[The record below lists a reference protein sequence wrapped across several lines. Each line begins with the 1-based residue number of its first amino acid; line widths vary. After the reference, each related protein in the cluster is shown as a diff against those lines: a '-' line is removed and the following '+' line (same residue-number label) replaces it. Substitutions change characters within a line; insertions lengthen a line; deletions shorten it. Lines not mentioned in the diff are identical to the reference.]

1 MQPNLNYKTFYID
14 DTGARKKNGIYCPV
28 IDRWLLID
36 EYDHLITLETANC
49 LSSKIATMVYVLP
62 NNIGELNNENCLN
75 YIIFDK
81 TNEKKGRTSDLIQ
94 GQTPLVRKFND
105 TRQFLNRG
113 YPEDFKTDDGM
124 AILTKLKT
132 YADFIQQMM
141 YAIKICEVSIN
152 FYDNKTFSN
161 MYFESSVIAD
171 VDPFFDKSDLEHGLL
186 NSIKQVLYKSSTVE
200 EATLKIKTLW
210 ETTPS
215 MHWLLPFFEQNA
227 KLGLTL

>member
-36 EYDHLITLETANC
+36 EYDHHVTLETANC

-94 GQTPLVRKFND
+94 GQTPLLRKFND
-105 TRQFLNRG
+105 TRQFLNKG
-113 YPEDFKTDDGM
+113 YPEDFKTDEGI
-124 AILTKLKT
+124 AVLYKLKT
-132 YADFIQQMM
+132 YAEFVHQIM

-161 MYFESSVIAD
+161 MYFSENLLQGIAPCYD
-171 VDPFFDKSDLEHGLL
+171 RSDLEHGLL
-186 NSIKQVLYKSSTVE
+186 NSIKQILYKSSTVD
-200 EATLKIKTLW
+200 EATAKMLTLW
-210 ETTPS
+210 NETPS
-215 MHWLLPFFEQNA
+215 MHWLKPFFEQNA
-227 KLGLTL
+227 KIGLK